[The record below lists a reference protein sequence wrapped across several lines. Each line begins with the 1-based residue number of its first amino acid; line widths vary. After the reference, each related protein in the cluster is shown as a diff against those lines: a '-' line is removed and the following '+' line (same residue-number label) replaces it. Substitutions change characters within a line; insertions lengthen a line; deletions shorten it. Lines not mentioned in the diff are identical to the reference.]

1 MKNFEYLLLALP
13 LIVHLF
19 VDYSG
24 VVKHKLNAA
33 YVLGIAVLV
42 GFVLPGFFWQGAFYA
57 LCIHFTFFDPIYN
70 LMHGHNLFYYGDPDN
85 PDRAWMDK
93 MREAYV
99 PPHAEV
105 FIRLWMLG
113 VGIGVYHYLPNII
126 GYIP

>member
-1 MKNFEYLLLALP
+1 MKTLEYILLSLP
-13 LIVHLF
+13 LLVHLA

-33 YVLGIAVLV
+33 YVFGIALLV
-42 GFVLPGFFWQGAFYA
+42 GFVLPGFFWQGAFYS
-57 LCIHFTFFDPIYN
+57 LCIHFAFFDPMYN
-70 LMHGHNLFYYGDPDN
+70 MMHGHNFFYYGDPKN

-93 MREAYV
+93 LREAYV

-105 FIRLWMLG
+105 FIRLWVLG
-113 VGIGVYHYLPNII
+113 VGIGVYHYLPLII